1 MVTTIT
7 YNNKVAIN
15 ENPNI
20 ADVNK
25 VKDDDMNEIKSVVN
39 NNATELS
46 NLETSVTNLSI
57 YSTSEVDTGK
67 KWTDNKPLYRK
78 TFISTNSSREETIS
92 LSGLNIEEAFF
103 DFSHSSIKFTTPSR
117 VVPIVVTQVGT
128 DSSTNATTGN
138 QSGIY
143 FASDF
148 SSFTIETGVG
158 WSGASKKVI
167 TIEYTK
173 TTD

>member
-46 NLETSVTNLSI
+46 NLGT
-57 YSTSEVDTGK
+57 YSESEVNTGK
-67 KWTDNKPLYRK
+67 KWINNKPIYRK
-78 TFISTNSSREETIS
+78 TFTSTNSARAETIS
-92 LSGLNIEEAFF
+92 LSGLNISEAFF
-103 DFSHSSIKFTTPSR
+103 DFSHSYLKFAEPSR
-117 VVPIVVTQVGT
+117 YTPIVIAQVGT
-128 DSSTNATTGN
+128 GSSTNATTGS
-138 QSGIY
+138 QSGVY

-148 SSFTIETGVG
+148 SSFTIETGFS
-158 WSGASKKVI
+158 WGAPTKKVV